1 MGIRVVISDG
11 HHLVRAGIRSILG
24 RETGIDVVG
33 QAADGQTA
41 VEMAK
46 AHAADII
53 ITEIATSHLNGIE
66 VTRRIIDHNLSTRV
80 IVVSSIC
87 DGTMV
92 REVLRAGAKGYLL
105 KSSTS
110 AELMLAIRA
119 VRDGTVYLSPRVSQ
133 LVVKECLRM
142 IPVDRPSVFSLLTS
156 KQREVLQLLAEGKSN
171 KEVAACLRVTPKTVE
186 THRAQL
192 METLGIRTIAG
203 LTKYAI
209 RQGITS
215 IEF

>member
-53 ITEIATSHLNGIE
+53 ITEIGTSHLNGIE
-66 VTRRIIDHNLSTRV
+66 VTRRIIDHNRSTRV

-171 KEVAACLRVTPKTVE
+171 KEVAACLRVTPKTIE

>member
-33 QAADGQTA
+33 QAADGQTT
-41 VEMAK
+41 VDMAK

-53 ITEIATSHLNGIE
+53 ITEIGTSHLNGIE
-66 VTRRIIDHNLSTRV
+66 VTRRIIDHNRSTRV

-87 DGTMV
+87 VGTMV

-142 IPVDRPSVFSLLTS
+142 IPMDPPSVFSLLTS

>member
-53 ITEIATSHLNGIE
+53 ITEIGTSHLNGIE
-66 VTRRIIDHNLSTRV
+66 VTRRIIDHNRSTRV

-192 METLGIRTIAG
+192 MERLDIRDVPG
-203 LTKYAI
+203 LVRYAI
-209 RQGITS
+209 RIGLVTPDR
-215 IEF
+215 